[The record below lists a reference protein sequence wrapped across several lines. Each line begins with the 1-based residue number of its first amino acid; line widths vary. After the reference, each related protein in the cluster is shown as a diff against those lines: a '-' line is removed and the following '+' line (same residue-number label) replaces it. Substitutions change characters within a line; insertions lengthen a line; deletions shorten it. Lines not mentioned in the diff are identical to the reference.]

1 MSQIIITKIT
11 IPTLEEIL
19 RWGKIRW
26 GKTLGLP
33 KGQEGIEGEFVIKDI
48 ANRGGYD
55 YASVLLMN
63 LNDPYDECNAA
74 LDIFAE
80 VPFRPVVHYKGTG
93 IRAYVDY
100 PVGSKI
106 TILGVS
112 WTVVENGVAFCDYVL
127 GKAPFYEYENFI
139 KRYHLSPVTDGI
151 DWQTVFSAS
160 VFKDK
165 KTEPCE
171 YDIFDFYPSEV
182 SDEIFEHTFLKRLL
196 EGAIQKDTNC
206 IFINSL

>member
-19 RWGKIRW
+19 RWK
-26 GKTLGLP
+26 KALDLP
-33 KGQEGIEGEFVIKDI
+33 KEQKGIEGEFVIKDI
-48 ANRGGYD
+48 ANRGD
-55 YASVLLMN
+55 YASVLAMN
-63 LNDPYDECNAA
+63 LSDTFDEECNACF
-74 LDIFAE
+74 DIFAE

-106 TILGVS
+106 TILSTS

-127 GKAPFYEYENFI
+127 DKATFYEYENFI
-139 KRYHLSPVTDGI
+139 KNYHLSPVTDGI

-165 KTEPCE
+165 KTEPCD
-171 YDIFDFYPSEV
+171 YDIFDFYPPEV

-196 EGAIQKDTNC
+196 EGVIQKDSNC

>member
-19 RWGKIRW
+19 RWGK
-26 GKTLGLP
+26 TLDLP
-33 KGQEGIEGEFVIKDI
+33 KEQKGIEGEFVIKGI
-48 ANRGGYD
+48 ANCCDYD
-55 YASVLLMN
+55 YVSVLSMN
-63 LNDPYDECNAA
+63 LNDSCWDECYGNFR
-74 LDIFAE
+74 IFDE

-106 TILGVS
+106 TILGTS

-127 GKAPFYEYENFI
+127 SKATFYEYDNFI
-139 KRYHLSPVTDGI
+139 KNYHLSPVTDGI

-171 YDIFDFYPSEV
+171 YDIMDFYPSEV
-182 SDEIFEHTFLKRLL
+182 SDELFEHSFLKLLL
-196 EGAIQKDTNC
+196 EGVIQKDTNC

>member
-19 RWGKIRW
+19 RWK
-26 GKTLGLP
+26 KALDLP
-33 KGQEGIEGEFVIKDI
+33 KEQKGIEGEFVIKDI
-48 ANRGGYD
+48 ANKFY

-63 LNDPYDECNAA
+63 LNDPYDECNAS

-100 PVGSKI
+100 PIGSKI
-106 TILGVS
+106 TILGTS

-127 GKAPFYEYENFI
+127 IKVNFYEYENFI

-151 DWQTVFSAS
+151 DWQTVRA
-160 VFKDK
+160 V
-165 KTEPCE
+165 
-171 YDIFDFYPSEV
+171 
-182 SDEIFEHTFLKRLL
+182 
-196 EGAIQKDTNC
+196 
-206 IFINSL
+206 